1 MGRDNK
7 NKRNKS
13 DSHTRRS
20 GRLRNAKNV
29 SFTAGSVTL
38 TVEFA
43 DAAITEGQT
52 AISVSDLA
60 VGKLLCVR
68 FGEDGKPSSAE
79 VVTIGTSKTSGGQGP
94 GNGGGMNGGG
104 VHPHRRLQY
113 RST

>member
-1 MGRDNK
+1 M
-7 NKRNKS
+7 
-13 DSHTRRS
+13 
-20 GRLRNAKNV
+20 
-29 SFTAGSVTL
+29 TL
-38 TVEFA
+38 TVELA

-60 VGKLLCVR
+60 VGKVLCMR
-68 FGEDGKPSSAE
+68 FGGDGRLSSAE